1 MLHVTINKEFLL
13 SNIHKILLPAVSP
26 VVASYATRRGR
37 GEPRHGSI
45 IEHRAKWCTGI
56 IRLILRDPH
65 ISHEARKSLWPEPGP
80 KSRSRPTVVAA
91 HTTHSWH
98 GFLNRRQCLRETVG
112 DSLAARR
119 EEHGRKRTNDGRT
132 HARTHAAR
140 TERGGA
146 EVNASRSPKFL
157 GQPVVRATRSTELV
171 DPRRWV
177 VVAPVTSIPA
187 EALQSKRPMPKTHTT
202 RELSL
207 SPTSSSRYP
216 NARQFQRDSHSF
228 SIFSVRP
235 SHRISTEDGF

>member
-1 MLHVTINKEFLL
+1 MP
-13 SNIHKILLPAVSP
+13 SGDG
-26 VVASYATRRGR
+26 RRF
-37 GEPRHGSI
+37 
-45 IEHRAKWCTGI
+45 TGG
-56 IRLILRDPH
+56 
-65 ISHEARKSLWPEPGP
+65 EARG
-80 KSRSRPTVVAA
+80 T
-91 HTTHSWH
+91 
-98 GFLNRRQCLRETVG
+98 RQ
-112 DSLAARR
+112 
-119 EEHGRKRTNDGRT
+119 EENERT

-235 SHRISTEDGF
+235 SHRRRILETKIFPFQKFAKEILQKLETPVRDGKRKNQLGGGN

>member
-1 MLHVTINKEFLL
+1 MP
-13 SNIHKILLPAVSP
+13 SGDG
-26 VVASYATRRGR
+26 RRF
-37 GEPRHGSI
+37 
-45 IEHRAKWCTGI
+45 TGG
-56 IRLILRDPH
+56 
-65 ISHEARKSLWPEPGP
+65 EARG
-80 KSRSRPTVVAA
+80 T
-91 HTTHSWH
+91 
-98 GFLNRRQCLRETVG
+98 RQKEN
-112 DSLAARR
+112 
-119 EEHGRKRTNDGRT
+119 ERT

-235 SHRISTEDGF
+235 SHRISTEDGFWRRRSFLFKNSPTRFSKNWKLLSATEKGKISWEGEIERYRKNR

>member
-1 MLHVTINKEFLL
+1 MP
-13 SNIHKILLPAVSP
+13 SGDG
-26 VVASYATRRGR
+26 RRF
-37 GEPRHGSI
+37 
-45 IEHRAKWCTGI
+45 TGG
-56 IRLILRDPH
+56 
-65 ISHEARKSLWPEPGP
+65 EARG
-80 KSRSRPTVVAA
+80 T
-91 HTTHSWH
+91 
-98 GFLNRRQCLRETVG
+98 RQ
-112 DSLAARR
+112 
-119 EEHGRKRTNDGRT
+119 EENERT

-216 NARQFQRDSHSF
+216 NARQFQRDSF
-228 SIFSVRP
+228 SIFFVPRTEFPQKTDSGDEDLSFSKIRQP
-235 SHRISTEDGF
+235 DSPKTGNSCPRRKKEKSAGRGKLSDIAKIGEKIREITQSTRKSPCKIVD

>member
-1 MLHVTINKEFLL
+1 MP
-13 SNIHKILLPAVSP
+13 SGDG
-26 VVASYATRRGR
+26 RRF
-37 GEPRHGSI
+37 
-45 IEHRAKWCTGI
+45 TGG
-56 IRLILRDPH
+56 
-65 ISHEARKSLWPEPGP
+65 EARG
-80 KSRSRPTVVAA
+80 T
-91 HTTHSWH
+91 
-98 GFLNRRQCLRETVG
+98 RQ
-112 DSLAARR
+112 
-119 EEHGRKRTNDGRT
+119 EENERT

-235 SHRISTEDGF
+235 SHRRRILEMKIFPFQKFANQILQKLETPVRDGKRKNQLGGGN